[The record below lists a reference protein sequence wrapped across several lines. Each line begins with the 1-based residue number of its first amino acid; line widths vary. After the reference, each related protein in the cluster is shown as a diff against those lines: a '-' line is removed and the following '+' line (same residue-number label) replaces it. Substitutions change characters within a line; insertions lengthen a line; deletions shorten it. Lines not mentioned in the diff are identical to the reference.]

1 MNILQVNCVYGT
13 GSTGNITRDLHRTFL
28 ALGHRSTVLYG
39 RGPRAEEP
47 FTCQVCSDR
56 YGRAQAWLPG
66 LGDCPTATAPGPPA
80 VSLGR
85 STGSGRMWC
94 TCNASTGT
102 FATCTTCSHS

>member
-56 YGRAQAWLPG
+56 YGRAQGLAARIGGLPYGHCAW
-66 LGDCPTATAPGPPA
+66 APA